1 MIAGSRF
8 YMGSVI
14 MPTLLIFFLLFFAIA
29 LVLPTVRV
37 WRQTGINPVVLPQ
50 SDDVAGFVGTW
61 FKLLILTLGLY
72 LTLGA
77 LGLVAPVG
85 KMPLPIYA
93 TTMGWGLLVI
103 SICWVVIAQFQM
115 GKSWRVG
122 IDTHVKTEL
131 VIHGLFR
138 FSRNPIFLGMT
149 VQLLG
154 LFLVQPDA
162 ITLAIL
168 LAAYILISVQIR
180 GEEGH
185 LRELHPDAYPAYC
198 GKVRRWL

>member
-1 MIAGSRF
+1 ML
-8 YMGSVI
+8 
-14 MPTLLIFFLLFFAIA
+14 TLLIFFLLSFAIA

-50 SDDVAGFVGTW
+50 SDDVAGFVGKW

-72 LTLGA
+72 LA
-77 LGLVAPVG
+77 LGSLGLLASVG
-85 KMPLPIYA
+85 TISLPIYA
-93 TTMGWGLLVI
+93 SIIGMCLLVI

-122 IDTHVKTEL
+122 IDTRIKTEL

-138 FSRNPIFLGMT
+138 ISRNPIFLGMM

-162 ITLAIL
+162 ITMTIL
-168 LAAYILISVQIR
+168 LSAYILISVQIR
-180 GEEGH
+180 GEEVH
-185 LRELHPDAYPAYC
+185 LLELHPDAYSAYC

>member
-1 MIAGSRF
+1 
-8 YMGSVI
+8 
-14 MPTLLIFFLLFFAIA
+14 
-29 LVLPTVRV
+29 
-37 WRQTGINPVVLPQ
+37 
-50 SDDVAGFVGTW
+50 
-61 FKLLILTLGLY
+61 
-72 LTLGA
+72 
-77 LGLVAPVG
+77 
-85 KMPLPIYA
+85 
-93 TTMGWGLLVI
+93 LVI

-138 FSRNPIFLGMT
+138 ISRNPIFLGMM

-154 LFLVQPDA
+154 LFLVLPDA

-180 GEEGH
+180 GEEEH

-198 GKVRRWL
+198 CKVRRWL